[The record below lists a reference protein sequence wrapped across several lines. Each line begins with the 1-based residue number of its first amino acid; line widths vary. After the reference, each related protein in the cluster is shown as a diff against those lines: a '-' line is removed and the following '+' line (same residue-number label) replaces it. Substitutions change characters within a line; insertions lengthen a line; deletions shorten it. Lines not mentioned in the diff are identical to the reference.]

1 MNVLYSLWAVY
12 LFIGLGVTADAFF
25 VPTLTRISGIFL
37 QRPISF
43 TGTAMHLIQTEWY
56 SLSVKWLKYVNLKR
70 NWKDNLRLSDNV
82 AGVTLVALGNGA
94 PDIFS
99 AIVRVKFYS
108 ATHLVIIPLTFSK
121 AAFTNEDPSVSTMA
135 VGSLLGAGMFV
146 IMVVSGVCMIVKSFE
161 TPSWSSLRDIITYM
175 WALFWLTQD
184 CFPFHQSETF
194 TINNLWL
201 AEKGIFKKCIYHGKI
216 TLGDAIGFIV
226 LYFIY
231 VVFVFMQD
239 KFFSEYELQTE
250 KSVRPSHDGSNVEA
264 LRIRHKSFSGLIL
277 HRWFLSHWLSTEC
290 SSNHFAWMN
299 NRTRLNIEVKKV
311 SPIQM
316 CCNGFAQWPMIQIVV
331 KKRLFK
337 VKLILKSSQTIMDS
351 QTLHIYHLTQ
361 SSLI

>member
-37 QRPISF
+37 RKPNI
-43 TGTAMHLIQTEWY
+43 TAIIWIVLKSTHCRWY
-56 SLSVKWLKYVNLKR
+56 WLKYVYLKR

-99 AIVRVKFYS
+99 AIVRVKSHFAS
-108 ATHLVIIPLTFSK
+108 HVVNMPLTIWK

-184 CFPFHQSETF
+184 CFLFNQSVNF
-194 TINNLWL
+194 TVQDFRLVERESNKS
-201 AEKGIFKKCIYHGKI
+201 AFTMEK
-216 TLGDAIGFIV
+216 
-226 LYFIY
+226 
-231 VVFVFMQD
+231 
-239 KFFSEYELQTE
+239 
-250 KSVRPSHDGSNVEA
+250 
-264 LRIRHKSFSGLIL
+264 
-277 HRWFLSHWLSTEC
+277 
-290 SSNHFAWMN
+290 
-299 NRTRLNIEVKKV
+299 
-311 SPIQM
+311 
-316 CCNGFAQWPMIQIVV
+316 
-331 KKRLFK
+331 
-337 VKLILKSSQTIMDS
+337 
-351 QTLHIYHLTQ
+351 
-361 SSLI
+361 